1 MGAEIKERLRIS
13 ISKESLASFDQTKG
27 TFFLVSLLRG

>member
-1 MGAEIKERLRIS
+1 MGGEIKERLRS
-13 ISKESLASFDQTKG
+13 SKESLASFDQTKG